1 MSEAE
6 EEGKRKV
13 KVLDTTLRDGEQTP
27 GLSLSIEQK
36 KIIAEAL
43 DRLGVSVIEAGTAIA
58 SRGEFEAIK
67 EISSLG
73 LNAEICSFC
82 RIKEVDIDA
91 AADAGADSIF
101 MVAPSSPIHIS
112 TKFPG
117 KNEEDVIEMS
127 VSAIEYAKDRGLTV
141 EFGGEDASR
150 ADLDFIKRLYRAALD
165 AGADRLAYTDTVGVM
180 VPEKCESVMKEL
192 RNEFK
197 NVDLAIHC
205 HDDFGLAVANTV
217 FAVRGGANEVHVTVN
232 GLGERAGNAAL
243 EEVVT
248 TLEILYGIDT
258 GIELKRIY
266 RTAKL
271 VEKVTGIAIPPN
283 KAVVGENA
291 FTHESGIHTSAILK
305 NASAYEPITPEMV
318 GRERHLV
325 LGKHAGRASVEAV
338 MKELGYKATK
348 EQMNEILKRIK
359 DIGDRGKTV
368 TDADVRTI
376 IETVLQIKREKKVVL
391 EDLSIVSGMNVM
403 PTASVKLKI
412 NGREVIEAA
421 VGTGPVDAAINAI
434 KKGVK
439 EFGDIELVSYRVDA
453 ITGGTDA
460 LVDVIVQLRR
470 GNKVV
475 TARGARTDII
485 MASVEAMMEGL
496 NMLV

>member
-1 MSEAE
+1 M
-6 EEGKRKV
+6 GKV

-43 DRLGVSVIEAGTAIA
+43 DSLGVDVIEAGTAIA
-58 SRGEFEAIK
+58 SKGEFEAIK

-117 KNEEDVIEMS
+117 KSEEDVIDMS
-127 VSAIEYAKDRGLTV
+127 VKAVEYAKERGLIV

-150 ADLDFIKRLYRAALD
+150 ANLDFIKRLYKEVLD
-165 AGADRLAYTDTVGVM
+165 AGADRLTYTDTVGVM
-180 VPEKCESVMKEL
+180 TPEKCESVIREL
-192 RNEFK
+192 RKEFK
-197 NVDLAIHC
+197 DVDLAIHC
-205 HDDFGLAVANTV
+205 HDDFGLATANTI
-217 FAVRGGANEVHVTVN
+217 FAVKGGANEVHATIN

-248 TLEILYGIDT
+248 VLKVLYGIET
-258 GIELKRIY
+258 NVNLKKIY

-271 VEKVTGIAIPPN
+271 VEKITGIAIPPN
-283 KAVVGENA
+283 KAIVGDNA

-305 NASAYEPITPEMV
+305 NASAYEPITPETV

-348 EQMNEILKRIK
+348 EQMEEILRRIK
-359 DIGDRGKTV
+359 EIGDKGKTV

-376 IETVLQIKREKKVVL
+376 IETVLQIKREKKVIL
-391 EDLSIVSGMNVM
+391 EDLSIVSGKNVM

-412 NGREVIEAA
+412 DGKEVIEAA

-434 KKGVK
+434 KKGVS
-439 EFGDIELVSYRVDA
+439 EFADIELVSYRVDA
-453 ITGGTDA
+453 ITGGTNA
-460 LVDVIVQLRR
+460 LVDVIVQLKR
-470 GNKVV
+470 GNKIV
-475 TARGARTDII
+475 TARGARTDIV

-496 NMLV
+496 NMLI

>member
-1 MSEAE
+1 MPQ
-6 EEGKRKV
+6 KV

-36 KIIAEAL
+36 KMIAEAL
-43 DRLGVSVIEAGTAIA
+43 DKLGVDIIEAGTAIA
-58 SRGEFEAIK
+58 SKGEFEAIK

-82 RIKEVDIDA
+82 RIKDVDIDA

-117 KNEEDVIEMS
+117 KSEDDVIEMS
-127 VSAIEYAKDRGLTV
+127 VHAIEYAKERGLTV

-150 ADLDFIKRLYRAALD
+150 ANLDFIKRLYKAAID
-165 AGADRLAYTDTVGVM
+165 AGADRLTYTDTVGVM
-180 VPEKCESVMKEL
+180 TPERCESVMREL
-192 RNEFK
+192 RKEFRD
-197 NVDLAIHC
+197 VDLAIHC
-205 HDDFGLAVANTV
+205 HDDFGLATANTV
-217 FAVRGGANEVHVTVN
+217 FGVKGGANEIHVTVN

-243 EEVVT
+243 EEVVM
-248 TLEILYGIDT
+248 TLEVFYGVDT
-258 GIELKRIY
+258 GINLKRIY

-271 VEKVTGIAIPPN
+271 VEKVTGISIPPN
-283 KAVVGENA
+283 KAIVGENA

-348 EQMNEILKRIK
+348 EQMAEILKRIK
-359 DIGDRGKTV
+359 ELGDRGKTV

-376 IETVLQIKREKKVVL
+376 IETVLQIKREKKVIL

-403 PTASVKLKI
+403 PTASVKLRI
-412 NGREVIEAA
+412 NGREIIEAA

-496 NMLV
+496 NMLIC

>member
-150 ADLDFIKRLYRAALD
+150 ADLDFIKRLYKAALD

-359 DIGDRGKTV
+359 EIGDKGKTV

-470 GNKVV
+470 GNRVV

>member
-1 MSEAE
+1 MCEAE
-6 EEGKRKV
+6 EKGKRKV

-58 SRGEFEAIK
+58 SKGEFEAIK

-165 AGADRLAYTDTVGVM
+165 AGADRLTYTDTVGVM

-243 EEVVT
+243 EEVVA

-359 DIGDRGKTV
+359 EIGDKGKTV

-403 PTASVKLKI
+403 PTASVKLRI

-470 GNKVV
+470 GSRVV